1 MRISELIEQLEDI
14 RAEHGNLQ
22 LRTFDDYECMHDVT
36 GVHVRVNDAGA
47 KSWETDGDLGDG
59 EVYASI
65 S

>member
-1 MRISELIEQLEDI
+1 MRISELIEQLEDV

-22 LRTFDDYECMHDVT
+22 LRTFDDYESMYDVT

-47 KSWETDGDLGDG
+47 RSWETDDDLGDG